1 MALQQN
7 LDGTD
12 WQDDKDLEECM
23 MHMLTE
29 EVMCDVTFRVGS
41 DKTPIK
47 AHTYMLASRSPV
59 FYTICFYMYSVCYN
73 GKKCKIANFANY
85 TN

>member
-12 WQDDKDLEECM
+12 WQDDKGLGECM
-23 MHMLTE
+23 IHMLTE
-29 EVMCDVTFRVGS
+29 EIMCDVTFRVGS

-47 AHTYMLASRSPV
+47 AHKS
-59 FYTICFYMYSVCYN
+59 
-73 GKKCKIANFANY
+73 
-85 TN
+85 